1 MVLQKLLAVLD
12 ELEALKPK
20 VRLQLDEQKTFST
33 NTQMHQLDGPTS
45 VSYTPSVNNKASL
58 NYSSKQVFIEI
69 EGLLVWLN
77 FLKPPCLT
85 YYFVSDVTTD
95 YCAFIFIEAE

>member
-33 NTQMHQLDGPTS
+33 NSQMHQLDGPTS

-69 EGLLVWLN
+69 EGLVKFFKTSLLN
-77 FLKPPCLT
+77 LFT
-85 YYFVSDVTTD
+85 FVSDVTTD